1 MALTTGGIVKCV
13 SGFYIMFGNMNM
25 MLDSAGRTRTSK
37 QPYEIFVEKID
48 LNILE
53 VSCGKLFWRK
63 WRFKSCWTSIWT
75 NIVNSIRLQQE
86 FISILYSPFSSYTI
100 TAVDVSVT
108 LHKPSKPGFQPLAS
122 HTSMLSYDEDLL
134 LNMSSRGC
142 F

>member
-1 MALTTGGIVKCV
+1 MCLWVLHYV
-13 SGFYIMFGNMNM
+13 WEYEYDVGFCRQDKN
-25 MLDSAGRTRTSK
+25 K
-37 QPYEIFVEKID
+37 QATIWDICRKNLFKY
-48 LNILE
+48 LE